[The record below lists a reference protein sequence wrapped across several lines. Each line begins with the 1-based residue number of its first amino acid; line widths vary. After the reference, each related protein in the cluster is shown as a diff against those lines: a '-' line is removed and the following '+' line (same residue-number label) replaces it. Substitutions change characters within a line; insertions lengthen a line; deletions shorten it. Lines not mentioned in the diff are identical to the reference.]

1 MSGLKRTNPERG
13 YGASAKGPLLGPRF
27 RGSWPLEGLGRG
39 EVRLGRRVEADDVVV
54 VSLPCAPPNFNIKS
68 EDAVLCPVAQRLR
81 RSTKQR
87 ARRITAVRN
96 YAVWSLSI
104 FRALIVHSVSHSAV
118 LAFCA

>member
-68 EDAVLCPVAQRLR
+68 EDAKAKLETR
-81 RSTKQR
+81 
-87 ARRITAVRN
+87 
-96 YAVWSLSI
+96 
-104 FRALIVHSVSHSAV
+104 F
-118 LAFCA
+118 